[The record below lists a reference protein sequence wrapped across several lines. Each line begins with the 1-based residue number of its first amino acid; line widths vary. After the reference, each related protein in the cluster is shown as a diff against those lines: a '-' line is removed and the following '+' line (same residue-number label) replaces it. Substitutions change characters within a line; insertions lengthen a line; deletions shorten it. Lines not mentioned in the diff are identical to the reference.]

1 MVSIITQKEALQE
14 GKENLES
21 VGIDLKQ
28 LCIKAGMTREEI
40 EKEMKKDDSDE

>member
-1 MVSIITQKEALQE
+1 MASIITQKEALKE

-40 EKEMKKDDSDE
+40 EKEIKKDDSDE